1 MSDASQKPPDA
12 AAADARVEPRLAGLW
27 APVLTPFLD
36 DLSIDHDRLGAF
48 CIELVEQGCHG
59 LALLGTTSETASLSV
74 AERRRVLSTALSAGV
89 PGEQLTCGTGACAL
103 TDAVELTRDAVASG
117 CLAVM
122 LVPPYYYKDVSDE
135 GCFRSI
141 AEVIERTGDSRL
153 RVVLYN
159 IPALSGVTYTHVV
172 VRRLVEAFGPIIVG
186 IKDSSGDPMATL
198 KYTRG
203 FRQLAV
209 LAGTEGYLVGA
220 LKAGAAGCVTATA
233 NLRPGP
239 IRALLDAPDAGDARE
254 RQSEITGF
262 RAALERDV
270 DIIVALKRA
279 LAERTGHAAW
289 AHVRPP
295 LVA

>member
-1 MSDASQKPPDA
+1 M
-12 AAADARVEPRLAGLW
+12 
-27 APVLTPFLD
+27 LTPFQD
-36 DLSIDHDRLGAF
+36 DLSIDHVRLAAF
-48 CIELVEQGCHG
+48 CNELLADGCHG

-74 AERRRVLSTALSAGV
+74 AERRRVLATALSAGI
-89 PGEQLTCGTGACAL
+89 PGERVTCGTGACAL

-122 LVPPYYYKDVSDE
+122 IVPPFYYKSIGDE

-141 AEVIERTGDSRL
+141 AEVIERTADDRL

-159 IPALSGVTYTHVV
+159 IPALSGVTYTHAV
-172 VRRLVEAFGPIIVG
+172 VRRLIDAFGSIIVG
-186 IKDSSGDPMATL
+186 IKDSSGDPMVTL
-198 KYTRG
+198 KYTRA
-203 FRQLAV
+203 FRELAV
-209 LAGTEGYLVGA
+209 LAGTEGYLHAA

-239 IRALLDAPDAGDARE
+239 IRALLDAPDATDARE
-254 RQSEITGF
+254 RQVEITGF

-295 LVA
+295 LVG